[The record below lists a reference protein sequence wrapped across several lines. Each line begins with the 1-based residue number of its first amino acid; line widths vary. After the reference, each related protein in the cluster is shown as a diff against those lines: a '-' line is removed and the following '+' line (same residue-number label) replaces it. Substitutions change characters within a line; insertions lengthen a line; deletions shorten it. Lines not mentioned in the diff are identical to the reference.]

1 MKNQSFGVFWWIR
14 YFQFQLKFHVITAFA
29 DWIYDLKRY
38 CKTESMKSENDNT
51 TSTGECKAMTIKLR
65 IREKRMEKGMSQME
79 LAERLGVTQGAVMK
93 WETGRCLPALDRAVE
108 IAETFDCSVDDL
120 ICKEGR

>member
-1 MKNQSFGVFWWIR
+1 
-14 YFQFQLKFHVITAFA
+14 
-29 DWIYDLKRY
+29 
-38 CKTESMKSENDNT
+38 
-51 TSTGECKAMTIKLR
+51 MTIKLR